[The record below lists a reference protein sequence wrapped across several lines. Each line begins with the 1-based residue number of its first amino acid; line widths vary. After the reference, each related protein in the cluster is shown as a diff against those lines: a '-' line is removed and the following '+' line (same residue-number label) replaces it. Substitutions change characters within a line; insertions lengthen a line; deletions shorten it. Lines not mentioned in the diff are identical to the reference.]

1 MQREY
6 SSTLDKILEISCIV
20 IILFLVILV
29 TVAIFMFLKQRQNYN
44 KAKELIKAK
53 EKHLKKEH
61 KISSY
66 TCFFN
71 GIKKVPVITKKH
83 KNYVE
88 VVQPHDPEKI
98 IQLDEAKKILG
109 KNKSSETLSQEE
121 LEKIEDKLQ

>member
-1 MQREY
+1 MQNNL
-6 SSTLDKILEISCIV
+6 STVDTIIEVACVATLIILAAIVTIV
-20 IILFLVILV
+20 IVL
-29 TVAIFMFLKQRQNYN
+29 ALKQRRNYN

-71 GIKKVPVITKKH
+71 GNKKIPVITKKH
-83 KNYVE
+83 RMFVE
-88 VVQPHDPEKI
+88 VVRPDNPEKI
-98 IQLDEAKKILG
+98 IQLDEAKEILK

-121 LEKIEDKLQ
+121 LEKIEEKLQ

>member
-6 SSTLDKILEISCIV
+6 STFDKLLEISCILV
-20 IILFLVILV
+20 MVILV
-29 TVAIFMFLKQRQNYN
+29 VLVVIAVLIFLKQRRNYN

-71 GIKKVPVITKKH
+71 GIKNVPVITKKH
-83 KNYVE
+83 RNYVE
-88 VVQPHDPEKI
+88 VVQPKDPEKI
-98 IQLDEAKKILG
+98 IQLDEAKKILR

>member
-1 MQREY
+1 MQNNL
-6 SSTLDKILEISCIV
+6 STVDTIIEVACVATLIILAAIVTIV
-20 IILFLVILV
+20 IVL
-29 TVAIFMFLKQRQNYN
+29 ALKQKRNYN

-71 GIKKVPVITKKH
+71 GNKKIPVITKKH
-83 KNYVE
+83 RMFVE
-88 VVQPHDPEKI
+88 VVRPDNPEKI
-98 IQLDEAKKILG
+98 IQLDEAKEILK

-121 LEKIEDKLQ
+121 LEKIEEKLQ

>member
-1 MQREY
+1 MMQNF
-6 SSTLDKILEISCIV
+6 TTVDVTLEIVCMAVLLVLIVLATTAIV
-20 IILFLVILV
+20 I
-29 TVAIFMFLKQRQNYN
+29 TLKQKRNYN

-83 KNYVE
+83 RMFVE
-88 VVQPHDPEKI
+88 VVQPEDPEKI
-98 IQLDEAKKILG
+98 IQLDEAKEILK

-121 LEKIEDKLQ
+121 LEKIEEKLQ